1 MQHRYTALALLTFAA
16 LHTDAQYC
24 APSFVNG
31 CFDWHNQGM
40 TLGTINWTAGSDCYY
55 SDFTNLS
62 TQIAAGVPEPM
73 TVTSGNWTGCAVW
86 VDLDNSGS
94 FEDSENLYYSYVGGS
109 PSYTYNFSITIP
121 ANTPAGNYRMRVIA
135 PWGSDG
141 FLSTNT
147 NGYGPCGNFQY
158 GNFNDFTLAV
168 LGGTTGITERTS
180 DDALTAGPNPCT
192 DMLTVQLPT
201 DGSLQRIVLL
211 GPDGRVVR
219 NVVPSG
225 GSPSTQIDLADLPA
239 GLYVAQGIGTDMT
252 RTMRVVK
259 L

>member
-1 MQHRYTALALLTFAA
+1 MIHRYTTLTLLTACMLR
-16 LHTDAQYC
+16 LHAQYC
-24 APSFVNG
+24 TPSFVNG

-62 TQIAAGVPEPM
+62 TNIVPGVPEPM
-73 TVTSGNWTGCAVW
+73 SVTSGNWTGCAVW

-109 PSYTYNFSITIP
+109 PSYTYNFAITIP

-141 FLSTNT
+141 YLSTNT
-147 NGYGPCGNFQY
+147 NGYGPCGNYQY

-168 LGGTTGITERTS
+168 LGGSTGLAGLS
-180 DDALTAGPNPCT
+180 PQGGLLAGPNPCA
-192 DMLTVQLPT
+192 DLLTVHVPADAVVSRILVTGT
-201 DGSLQRIVLL
+201 DGRIVRDL
-211 GPDGRVVR
+211 
-219 NVVPSG
+219 
-225 GSPSTQIDLADLPA
+225 SPVAGARTVSIDLSGLAA
-239 GLYVAQGIGTDMT
+239 GPYVLQTFDGDRM

-259 L
+259 Q